1 MEVGMFSRRI
11 GVALGASALIL
22 TLGAP
27 AAQAADSATRG
38 ITVQATGTI
47 KVIPDAVR
55 INLTSTTIGATSKE
69 ALAATAKTSDSIRKV
84 LANNGVAAKDI
95 ASARFSVNPEYN
107 YSQDKAPIISGYR
120 ASQSLNIVIRKPAS
134 AGAIVDQ
141 IVAAAG
147 DGATIDGVAPFV
159 FDSSKAQVLA
169 RIAAVKK
176 ARIKASAYAALLSS
190 RLGSVQYLTELSSD
204 FTPGPIMYASAG
216 KVDTSTQI
224 DLGQQDVS
232 VSVEVRWN
240 LK

>member
-1 MEVGMFSRRI
+1 MFSRRI

-27 AAQAADSATRG
+27 AAQAADSSTHG

-84 LANNGVAAKDI
+84 LAANGVAIKDI
-95 ASARFSVNPEYN
+95 ASARFSVNPEYS

-120 ASQSLNIVIRKPAS
+120 ASQSLNIVIRKPGS
-134 AGAIVDQ
+134 AGAIIDQ

-147 DGATIDGVAPFV
+147 DGATIDGVTPFV
-159 FDSSKAQVLA
+159 LDSSKALVSA
-169 RIAAVKK
+169 RISAVKK
-176 ARIKASAYAALLSS
+176 ARIKAAAYASLLSS